1 MWLLCENE
9 TALVNTKNIMS
20 FYIRGNAIWVE
31 SNRNGY
37 YEYRSYET
45 YEEAQDELLNLFS
58 MLNKKCS

>member
-20 FYIRGNAIWVE
+20 FYIRGNVIWAK
-31 SNRNGY
+31 SNGNGY